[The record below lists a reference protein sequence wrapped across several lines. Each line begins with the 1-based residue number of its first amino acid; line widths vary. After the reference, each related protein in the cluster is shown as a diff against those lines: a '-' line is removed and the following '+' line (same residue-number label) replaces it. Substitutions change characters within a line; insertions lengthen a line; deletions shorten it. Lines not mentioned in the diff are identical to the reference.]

1 MSVNRFPIAVVPA
14 RDAGN
19 TRGRLCYNGLREDDK
34 TGGLCRSLF
43 LESLGSCHGAWPM
56 MTKAPLGELASVVT
70 PQDMVR
76 YQATARRRAA
86 KRRQAIEARRQAT
99 WEIAKR
105 AAALLKSDYG
115 VSRVVLFGSLSRD
128 EPFSFHSDIDLAV

>member
-1 MSVNRFPIAVVPA
+1 
-14 RDAGN
+14 
-19 TRGRLCYNGLREDDK
+19 
-34 TGGLCRSLF
+34 
-43 LESLGSCHGAWPM
+43 M
-56 MTKAPLGELASVVT
+56 MTKVPLGELASVIT

-86 KRRQAIEARRQAT
+86 KRRQAIEARRQAA

-128 EPFSFHSDIDLAV
+128 EPFSFHSDIDLAVWGLDERVYYRAVSRLLDLDPSVSIDLLRAETLNADLLYIIETTGILL